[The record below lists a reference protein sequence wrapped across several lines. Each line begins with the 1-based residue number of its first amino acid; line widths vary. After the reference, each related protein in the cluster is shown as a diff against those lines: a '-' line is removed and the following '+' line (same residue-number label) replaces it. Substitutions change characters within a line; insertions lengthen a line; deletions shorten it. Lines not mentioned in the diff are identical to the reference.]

1 MAEFCTYE
9 RHGGICQET
18 NSYCNLGACPY
29 ENLMEFVP
37 VRHGKTATAMC
48 VLVDAEGKPLVDK
61 E

>member
-1 MAEFCTYE
+1 MAEFCKYE
-9 RHGGICQET
+9 RHGGICEKT
-18 NSYCNLGACPY
+18 NSYCNLGVCPY

-37 VRHGKTATAMC
+37 ARHGKTVTAMC